1 MKYNGSFVIA
11 LFTIGIILLFYP
23 YNNCLANNDRTS
35 NADTSVL
42 NNDFI
47 KGELIIK
54 FKQEAGKISPK
65 LTAGIASVGISSVD
79 AIFNRA
85 GATQIKKVF
94 KNKQP
99 PVNKT
104 LPDLSRIFY
113 LKIPLNADVQSIARE
128 LSQNPNIEYAEP
140 RYIYKMYDVPDDPLY
155 SDQWYLPKINASD
168 AWDISQGDADVVIG
182 IIDTGVDWTHP
193 DLAENMWTN
202 AGETGLDA
210 QGNNKRTNG
219 IDDDNN
225 GYIDDWNG
233 WDFCGDD
240 GYTPDNDP
248 MDTHGH
254 GTHCSGMA
262 SAVTNNEIGVA
273 GLGRNCRIMPIRVI
287 YYTTLLYGPEGIVYA
302 ANNGCD
308 IVNLSWGGDP
318 PSSFLNDAIQYAHQ
332 SGTFVIAA
340 AGNDDTSEKKY
351 PASYANVL
359 SVAATDENDTKA
371 DFSSYGSSID
381 VSAPGN
387 HMLSAM
393 LDDSYAY
400 MSGTSMAA
408 PLVAGLA
415 GLIKSQNPNWTN
427 VQIANQILMSADNI
441 DELNPQF
448 IGMLGSGRINALNA
462 LTYEATPIITYQDFT
477 IDDNN
482 GNQNGVPDPGESV
495 NMAVS
500 LKNTWGNAKNV
511 SVTLS
516 TTDYAITITNNIS
529 NYGNINGGTVVNNSL
544 LPFSFTIDEISTLHK
559 VYFYLNITADGGY
572 NTLDTFLVII
582 GKPNVLLVDDDCDGN
597 NVEEYYTKTLDS
609 LGIAYDYWQHSSKGS
624 PSVNILAGYSVII
637 WFTEASFPSL
647 SIDDIDNLTSY
658 LNNGGNLFLTGQDI
672 GWDFN
677 DPEGY
682 NYGNPFYADYLHADY
697 VSNISYNLHVVG
709 EVNNPISNDLSYF
722 ISGGDGANNQFSPDI
737 IEPKPEANTVFSY
750 SNFQG
755 AGVTY
760 SGIYKV
766 VYFGFGFEG
775 IDNYAMRNTVL
786 NNIIDWFS
794 GLLINHN
801 PLPDTENTSNPYP
814 VHAKVISPT
823 TSTSVYLY
831 WNTENNQAF
840 SQVQME
846 YIGDNEYVANIPAQQ
861 TNTRVNYYIYAV
873 DDNQFSKTAPHN
885 APKNKYTYY
894 VGTDNI
900 PPTIIHQPLDNT
912 INEVGPYTVLA
923 QINDNVGISNNTVY
937 LHFNKSGGVENSILM
952 QPSNLLNQYTG
963 NIPGLVP
970 VGDVIDYYITAS
982 DNSYMQNSSRLPE
995 TGYFSFTIV
1004 NNLIIDDFESG
1015 SDKWNLG
1022 YGWGITKISSPSGN
1036 YSITD
1041 SPYGYYDNNMYNSLT
1056 LLKGLG
1062 LSTYKTA
1069 TLGFFTR
1076 HSFASSDM
1084 GVVEISIDSMNT
1096 WSSIKNIAGLQYSWK
1111 EDSITLD
1118 NYCGNGDVFL
1128 RFSLVSDDVI
1138 TANGWLLDDIWIAV
1152 DSSTL
1157 GINQNVLQKQHLLS
1171 QNFPNPFSL
1180 KTTIK
1185 FYVEGSDKRTF
1196 ISICDFNGKKI
1207 KTLVDM
1213 NLETGFHQEV
1223 WDGTDDFGNQL
1234 SNGIYF
1240 YRMVQGDKYSVF
1252 KKMIK
1257 MK

>member
-47 KGELIIK
+47 KGELIMK

-104 LPDLSRIFY
+104 LPDLSKIFY

-302 ANNGCD
+302 ADNGCD

-477 IDDNN
+477 ID
-482 GNQNGVPDPGESV
+482 
-495 NMAVS
+495 
-500 LKNTWGNAKNV
+500 
-511 SVTLS
+511 
-516 TTDYAITITNNIS
+516 
-529 NYGNINGGTVVNNSL
+529 
-544 LPFSFTIDEISTLHK
+544 EISTLHK

-647 SIDDIDNLTSY
+647 NTDDIDNLTSY

-677 DPEGY
+677 DPE
-682 NYGNPFYADYLHADY
+682 
-697 VSNISYNLHVVG
+697 
-709 EVNNPISNDLSYF
+709 
-722 ISGGDGANNQFSPDI
+722 
-737 IEPKPEANTVFSY
+737 
-750 SNFQG
+750 
-755 AGVTY
+755 
-760 SGIYKV
+760 
-766 VYFGFGFEG
+766 
-775 IDNYAMRNTVL
+775 
-786 NNIIDWFS
+786 
-794 GLLINHN
+794 
-801 PLPDTENTSNPYP
+801 
-814 VHAKVISPT
+814 
-823 TSTSVYLY
+823 
-831 WNTENNQAF
+831 
-840 SQVQME
+840 
-846 YIGDNEYVANIPAQQ
+846 
-861 TNTRVNYYIYAV
+861 
-873 DDNQFSKTAPHN
+873 
-885 APKNKYTYY
+885 
-894 VGTDNI
+894 
-900 PPTIIHQPLDNT
+900 
-912 INEVGPYTVLA
+912 
-923 QINDNVGISNNTVY
+923 
-937 LHFNKSGGVENSILM
+937 
-952 QPSNLLNQYTG
+952 
-963 NIPGLVP
+963 
-970 VGDVIDYYITAS
+970 
-982 DNSYMQNSSRLPE
+982 
-995 TGYFSFTIV
+995 
-1004 NNLIIDDFESG
+1004 
-1015 SDKWNLG
+1015 
-1022 YGWGITKISSPSGN
+1022 
-1036 YSITD
+1036 
-1041 SPYGYYDNNMYNSLT
+1041 
-1056 LLKGLG
+1056 
-1062 LSTYKTA
+1062 
-1069 TLGFFTR
+1069 
-1076 HSFASSDM
+1076 
-1084 GVVEISIDSMNT
+1084 
-1096 WSSIKNIAGLQYSWK
+1096 
-1111 EDSITLD
+1111 
-1118 NYCGNGDVFL
+1118 
-1128 RFSLVSDDVI
+1128 
-1138 TANGWLLDDIWIAV
+1138 
-1152 DSSTL
+1152 
-1157 GINQNVLQKQHLLS
+1157 
-1171 QNFPNPFSL
+1171 
-1180 KTTIK
+1180 
-1185 FYVEGSDKRTF
+1185 
-1196 ISICDFNGKKI
+1196 
-1207 KTLVDM
+1207 
-1213 NLETGFHQEV
+1213 
-1223 WDGTDDFGNQL
+1223 
-1234 SNGIYF
+1234 
-1240 YRMVQGDKYSVF
+1240 
-1252 KKMIK
+1252 
-1257 MK
+1257 

>member
-1 MKYNGSFVIA
+1 MRYNRSFYLIKCIVA
-11 LFTIGIILLFYP
+11 LLILINV
-23 YNNCLANNDRTS
+23 NNICLANSSGINST
-35 NADTSVL
+35 DTSVL

-65 LTAGIASVGISSVD
+65 LLVGLASVGISSVD
-79 AIFNRA
+79 AIFNRV
-85 GATQIKKVF
+85 GATQIEKIF
-94 KNKQP
+94 EHKQP
-99 PVNKT
+99 PVKKT
-104 LPDLSRIFY
+104 LPDLSRIYY
-113 LKIPLNADVQSIARE
+113 LKISLDADVQSIAWE
-128 LSQNPNIEYAEP
+128 LSQNPNVEYAEP
-140 RYIYKMYDVPDDPLY
+140 RYIYEMYDVPDDPLY
-155 SDQWYLPKINASD
+155 SDQWYLPIINASD
-168 AWDISQGDADVVIG
+168 AWDISQGDTNVVIG
-182 IIDTGVDWTHP
+182 VIDTGVDWTHP

-202 AGETGLDA
+202 DGETGLDA

-240 GYTPDNDP
+240 GHTPDNDP
-248 MDTHGH
+248 MDTYGH
-254 GTHCSGMA
+254 GTHCSGIA

-273 GLGRNCRIMPIRVI
+273 GLGRTCQIMAIKVI
-287 YYTTLLYGPEGIVYA
+287 YYSTLLYGPEGIVYA
-302 ANNGCD
+302 ADNGCD

-332 SGTFVIAA
+332 SGIFVIAA
-340 AGNDDTSEKKY
+340 AGNDDTPEKKY
-351 PASYANVL
+351 PASYANVF
-359 SVAATDENDTKA
+359 SVAATDENDNKA
-371 DFSSYGSSID
+371 SFSSYGSSID
-381 VSAPGN
+381 ISAPGN
-387 HMLSAM
+387 HIMSTAIN
-393 LDDSYAY
+393 DSYEY

-441 DELNPQF
+441 DELNPQY

-462 LTYEATPIITYQDFT
+462 LTYAPAPIITYHGFT

-482 GNQNGVPDPGESV
+482 GNQNGVPDPGESL
-495 NMAVS
+495 NMTVS
-500 LKNTWGNAKNV
+500 LKNTWGDADNV

-516 TTDYAITITNNIS
+516 TSDYAINITNNIS
-529 NYGNINGGTVVNNSL
+529 IYGNIAGGTVVNNSL
-544 LPFSFTIDEISTLHK
+544 LPFSYTVDEISTMHK
-559 VYFYLNITADGGY
+559 VSFYLNIIADGGY
-572 NTLDTFLVII
+572 STLDTFSIII

-597 NVEEYYTKTLDS
+597 NVEEYYTETLDS
-609 LGIAYDYWQHSSKGS
+609 LGIAYDYWHHSSKGS
-624 PSVNILAGYSVII
+624 PSEIILADYPIVI

-647 SIDDIDNLTSY
+647 NTDDIDNLKSY

-697 VSNISYNLHVVG
+697 VSNISHNLHVVG
-709 EVNNPISNDLSYF
+709 EVGNPISSELAYF
-722 ISGGDGANNQFSPDI
+722 ITGGDGANNQFSPDI

-760 SGIYKV
+760 SGNYKV

-775 IDNYAMRNTVL
+775 IDNYTTRNTVL

-794 GLLINHN
+794 GLSINHN
-801 PLPDTENTSNPYP
+801 HLPDTENTSNPYP
-814 VHAKVISPT
+814 VYTKVISQT
-823 TSTSVYLY
+823 ASNDVYLY
-831 WNTENNQAF
+831 WNTENNQVY

-846 YIGDNEYVANIPAQQ
+846 YNGDNEYVANIPAQQ
-861 TNTRVNYYIYAV
+861 ANTRVNYFIYAV

-885 APKNKYTYY
+885 APNNKYTYY

-900 PPTIIHQPLDNT
+900 PPTITHQPLDNT
-912 INEVGPYTVLA
+912 INEVGPFAILT
-923 QINDNVGISNNTVY
+923 QITDNVGISNNTVY
-937 LHFNKSGGVENSILM
+937 LHFNKTGGIEDSILM
-952 QPSNLLNQYTG
+952 QPTNLPNQYTG
-963 NIPGLVP
+963 NVPGLVP
-970 VGDVIDYYITAS
+970 VGDVLDYYITAS
-982 DNSYMQNSSRLPE
+982 DNSLMQNSSRLPE

-1015 SDKWNLG
+1015 SYKWNLG
-1022 YGWGITKISSPSGN
+1022 YGWGITKISSPSGD

-1076 HSFASSDM
+1076 HSFANGDTGM
-1084 GVVEISIDSMNT
+1084 IEISVDSMST
-1096 WSSIKNIAGLQYSWK
+1096 WSILKNITGLQYGWK

-1128 RFSLVSDDVI
+1128 RFSLVSDNVS
-1138 TANGWLLDDIWIAV
+1138 TANGWFLDDIWIAV

-1171 QNFPNPFSL
+1171 QNFPNPFSFN
-1180 KTTIK
+1180 TTIK
-1185 FYVEGSDKRTF
+1185 FYVAGSDKKTS
-1196 ISICDFNGKKI
+1196 ISIYNFNGQKI

-1213 NLETGFHQEV
+1213 KLETGFHQEV
-1223 WDGTDDFGNQL
+1223 WDSTDDLGNPV
-1234 SNGIYF
+1234 SSGIYF
-1240 YRMVQGDKYSVF
+1240 YRIFQGDKCTASS
-1252 KKMIK
+1252 KMIK